1 MHLKS
6 TNPIFENRYDAGKKL
21 AEKLL
26 EYKQQPVVVL
36 AIPNGGIPVAHHV
49 ALELNANMDLII
61 SRKIPIPLAPE
72 GGFGAVTDDGT
83 VILNPDV
90 LKRINLNESQI
101 NYQVSRVRNDIQQRS
116 IIYRSSRPVSVLAS
130 KIAIVVDDG
139 LASGYTM
146 MAAIESV
153 RRKKPKVV
161 IAAVPVASAL
171 AIKQVEKVADRVI
184 TVATDYS
191 PRFYVS
197 DYYRYWNVLNDRE
210 GLDCYNEW
218 HRRKYQANID
228 TNRPGHNSPPPGY

>member
-228 TNRPGHNSPPPGY
+228 TNRPGHNSPPTGY

>member
-1 MHLKS
+1 M
-6 TNPIFENRYDAGKKL
+6 
-21 AEKLL
+21 
-26 EYKQQPVVVL
+26 
-36 AIPNGGIPVAHHV
+36 
-49 ALELNANMDLII
+49 
-61 SRKIPIPLAPE
+61 
-72 GGFGAVTDDGT
+72 
-83 VILNPDV
+83 
-90 LKRINLNESQI
+90 
-101 NYQVSRVRNDIQQRS
+101 
-116 IIYRSSRPVSVLAS
+116 
-130 KIAIVVDDG
+130 VDDG

>member
-1 MHLKS
+1 MHLPG
-6 TNPIFENRYDAGKKL
+6 TNPKFDNRYDAGKQL
-21 AEKLL
+21 SEKLT
-26 EYKQQPVVVL
+26 EFKNQPVVVM

-49 ALELNANMDLII
+49 ALELNATLDLII

-90 LKRINLNESQI
+90 LKRINLNEAQI

-130 KIAIVVDDG
+130 KIAVLVDDG

-153 RRKKPKVV
+153 RRKKPKMVV
-161 IAAVPVASAL
+161 VAVPVASAM
-171 AIKQVEKVADRVI
+171 AVKQVEKVADRVI
-184 TVATDYS
+184 TVITDYA

-197 DYYRYWNVLNDRE
+197 DYYRYWNVLSDRE
-210 GLDCYNEW
+210 GLECYQEW
-218 HRRKYQANID
+218 HRRRYQTSID
-228 TNRPGHNSPPPGY
+228 ADRRDRPLPPSCY

>member
-26 EYKQQPVVVL
+26 EYKKQPVVVL

-161 IAAVPVASAL
+161 IAAVPVASAV
-171 AIKQVEKVADRVI
+171 AIKQVEKVADKVI
-184 TVATDYS
+184 TVAIDYS

-228 TNRPGHNSPPPGY
+228 TNRPGHNPPPSSY